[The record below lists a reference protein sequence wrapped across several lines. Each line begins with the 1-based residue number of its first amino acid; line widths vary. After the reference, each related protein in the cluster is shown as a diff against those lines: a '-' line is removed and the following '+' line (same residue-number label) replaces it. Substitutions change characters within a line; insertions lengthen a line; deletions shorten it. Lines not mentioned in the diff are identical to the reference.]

1 MPVTSAP
8 ASSRAPANTPYPH
21 NSSTV
26 PGRRS
31 TTLVTSAPL
40 TRIHLHKPGQPHTSG
55 GKRISMP
62 ETSDWLTLT
71 GRASSKS
78 STSWPSL

>member
-1 MPVTSAP
+1 MSVASAP
-8 ASSRAPANTPYPH
+8 ALSRAPANTPYPH

-55 GKRISMP
+55 GKRISM
-62 ETSDWLTLT
+62 EISDWLTLT

-78 STSWPSL
+78 SISWPSL